1 MTKDLLAKKVKVAT
15 STANKEVNM
24 VHYKVK
30 ITNRMARSGEP
41 GKYELSTKIE
51 RRWAHNKY
59 QAQSDVAMNN
69 ELYAENG
76 LPIHEE
82 IISIED

>member
-1 MTKDLLAKKVKVAT
+1 
-15 STANKEVNM
+15 
-24 VHYKVK
+24 
-30 ITNRMARSGEP
+30 MARSGEP
-41 GKYELSTKIE
+41 SKYELSTKIE

>member
-1 MTKDLLAKKVKVAT
+1 
-15 STANKEVNM
+15 
-24 VHYKVK
+24 
-30 ITNRMARSGEP
+30 MARSGEP